1 MCRMQIIPKE
11 NDHCHLHVLLT
22 ELLLEIMSHLD
33 PPITLEPCFGRR
45 EALIALSETCQRLR
59 HIFRPL
65 IWERI
70 EVCSGLR
77 IRNPPTILK
86 RGHERKKMQDFS
98 TEILRQLRV
107 ATVMDPT
114 LSQYVK

>member
-1 MCRMQIIPKE
+1 MQIIPKE
-11 NDHCHLHVLLT
+11 NDHCHLHVLPT

-33 PPITLEPCFGRR
+33 PPITPCFGRR

-59 HIFRPL
+59 HISRPL

-77 IRNPPTILK
+77 FRNHPTMSK
-86 RGHERKKMQDFS
+86 CGYETKKIS

-114 LSQYVK
+114 LSQYVR